1 MTTWTG
7 RKIRAAERERLER
20 DYVPMSV
27 ASEITGMSPR
37 KLLAWAESNGVGCY
51 QYLNKWY
58 VHRAELARA
67 MKAGSE
73 SGKNQVHSS
82 EQ

>member
-1 MTTWTG
+1 MTRWTG
-7 RKIRAAERERLER
+7 KKVRAAERERLDR

-27 ASEITGMSPR
+27 ACEVTGMTSK
-37 KLLAWAESNGVGCY
+37 KLLTWAESNGVECY

-67 MKAGSE
+67 MKTANASPQSPKTDTE
-73 SGKNQVHSS
+73 
-82 EQ
+82 

>member
-1 MTTWTG
+1 MTRWTG
-7 RKIRAAERERLER
+7 KKIREAERQRLER

-27 ASEITGMSPR
+27 AREITGMSSK
-37 KLLAWAESNGVGCY
+37 KLLTWAESNGVECY

-58 VHRAELARA
+58 VHRDGLARA

-73 SGKNQVHSS
+73 SGKNQEHSS
-82 EQ
+82 E